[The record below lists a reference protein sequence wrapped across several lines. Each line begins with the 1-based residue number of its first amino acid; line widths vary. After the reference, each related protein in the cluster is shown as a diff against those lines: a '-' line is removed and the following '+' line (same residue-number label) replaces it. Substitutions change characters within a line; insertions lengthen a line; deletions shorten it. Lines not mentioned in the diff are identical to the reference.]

1 MGLEK
6 TKFSRFFQTD
16 AACGKVSH
24 TSIFEF
30 HTGICNVGLLG
41 EHWNTDRSDFTYRR
55 RHEAQ
60 NDIDIVNHQVKNNID
75 IQAPWREGSQTMNL
89 EKLGPRRQFTCERD
103 DGIEPLDVTHLK
115 YALVPGCGLDQRSG
129 FFGGAAEEARSL
141 IEAAARNKRILQ
153 VGHVERFNPVV
164 ALASELATRPQ
175 FFEIHRLAAFSPRSL
190 DIDVVLDLMIHDID
204 VVLSLVPA
212 PVREVR
218 AVGIPVLSRKAD
230 IANARVEFE
239 DGCVANFT
247 ASRVSF
253 EKTRKLRFFQPHD
266 YISVDYASQTGIM
279 VSIRMGR
286 VTERKLEPP
295 HQEPLKLE
303 WRSFTECVRKRGK
316 PAVSGEDGLR
326 ALELAMRINGAITE
340 RLVLR

>member
-1 MGLEK
+1 MVKVAVIGVGHLGRQHARLYAELPGVELAGVVDILKPRAEEIAGLYKSAAFTDYHDIFGKVDAVSLAVPTTHHAQIGLDLLEHGIDVLVEK
-6 TKFSRFFQTD
+6 PVATTLEEAQTLID
-16 AACGKVSH
+16 AA
-24 TSIFEF
+24 
-30 HTGICNVGLLG
+30 
-41 EHWNTDRSDFTYRR
+41 R
-55 RHEAQ
+55 RH
-60 NDIDIVNHQVKNNID
+60 
-75 IQAPWREGSQTMNL
+75 G
-89 EKLGPRRQFTCERD
+89 
-103 DGIEPLDVTHLK
+103 
-115 YALVPGCGLDQRSG
+115 
-129 FFGGAAEEARSL
+129 
-141 IEAAARNKRILQ
+141 RILQ

-164 ALASELATRPQ
+164 AAAREAATRPQ

-204 VVLSLVPA
+204 IVLSLVPSR
-212 PVREVR
+212 VREVR
-218 AVGIPVLSRKAD
+218 AVGIPILSQKAD

-279 VSIRMGR
+279 VSLRMGK
-286 VTERKLEPP
+286 VIERKLEP
-295 HQEPLKLE
+295 QNEEPLKLE
-303 WRSFTECVRKRGK
+303 LQAFAECVRTHGK

-326 ALELAMRINGAITE
+326 ALELAMRINSAIAE

>member
-1 MGLEK
+1 MRVAVIGVGHVGKHHARVYAELPNVELVGVVDIVKSRADETAALSK
-6 TKFSRFFQTD
+6 TASFTDYRELFGKVD
-16 AACGKVSH
+16 AASLAVPTIDHAWIGADLLEH
-24 TSIFEF
+24 
-30 HTGICNVGLLG
+30 GIDVLVEKPIASSAEQARTL
-41 EHWNTDRSDFTYRR
+41 
-55 RHEAQ
+55 
-60 NDIDIVNHQVKNNID
+60 ID
-75 IQAPWREGSQTMNL
+75 
-89 EKLGPRRQFTCERD
+89 
-103 DGIEPLDVTHLK
+103 
-115 YALVPGCGLDQRSG
+115 
-129 FFGGAAEEARSL
+129 
-141 IEAAARNKRILQ
+141 AAALNKRVLQ

-164 ALASELATRPQ
+164 AAARELATKPQ

-204 VVLSLVPA
+204 IVLSLVQS

-218 AVGIPVLSRKAD
+218 AVGIPVLSQKPD

-266 YISVDYASQTGIM
+266 YISVDYAAQTGTM
-279 VSIRMGR
+279 VSLRMGN

-295 HQEPLKLE
+295 KEEPLKLQLAA
-303 WRSFTECVRKRGK
+303 FAKCVENRRTPVVG
-316 PAVSGEDGLR
+316 GEDGLR
-326 ALELAMRINGAITE
+326 ALDLAMRINGAITE

>member
-1 MGLEK
+1 MMRAAVIGVGHLGKEHARLYAALPDVELAGVVDILQPRAEEIAGLYKTAAYTDYHQILGKVDAVTLAVPTTDHARIGVDLLEHGVDVLVEK
-6 TKFSRFFQTD
+6 PIATTVEEAQALID
-16 AACGKVSH
+16 AA
-24 TSIFEF
+24 
-30 HTGICNVGLLG
+30 
-41 EHWNTDRSDFTYRR
+41 RR
-55 RHEAQ
+55 
-60 NDIDIVNHQVKNNID
+60 ND
-75 IQAPWREGSQTMNL
+75 
-89 EKLGPRRQFTCERD
+89 
-103 DGIEPLDVTHLK
+103 
-115 YALVPGCGLDQRSG
+115 
-129 FFGGAAEEARSL
+129 
-141 IEAAARNKRILQ
+141 RILQ

-164 ALASELATRPQ
+164 AAAREAATRPQ

-204 VVLSLVPA
+204 IVLSLVPA
-212 PVREVR
+212 SVREVR
-218 AVGIPVLSRKAD
+218 AVGIPILSQKPD

-279 VSIRMGR
+279 VSLRMGR
-286 VTERKLEPP
+286 VVERKLEPP
-295 HQEPLKLE
+295 NEEPLKLE
-303 WRSFTECVRKRGK
+303 LQAFSDCVRTREK

-326 ALELAMRINGAITE
+326 ALDLATSINAAIAE

>member
-1 MGLEK
+1 MRVAVIGVGHVGKHHARVYAELPNVELVGVVDIVKSRADETAALSK
-6 TKFSRFFQTD
+6 TASFTDYRELFGKVD
-16 AACGKVSH
+16 AASLAVPTIDHAWIGADLLEHGIDVLVEKPIAS
-24 TSIFEF
+24 SIEQAR
-30 HTGICNVGLLG
+30 TL
-41 EHWNTDRSDFTYRR
+41 
-55 RHEAQ
+55 
-60 NDIDIVNHQVKNNID
+60 ID
-75 IQAPWREGSQTMNL
+75 
-89 EKLGPRRQFTCERD
+89 
-103 DGIEPLDVTHLK
+103 
-115 YALVPGCGLDQRSG
+115 
-129 FFGGAAEEARSL
+129 
-141 IEAAARNKRILQ
+141 AAALNKRVLQ

-164 ALASELATRPQ
+164 AAARELATKPQ

-204 VVLSLVPA
+204 IVLSLVQS

-218 AVGIPVLSRKAD
+218 AVGIPVLSQKPD

-266 YISVDYASQTGIM
+266 YISVDYAAQTGTM
-279 VSIRMGR
+279 VSLRMGN

-295 HQEPLKLE
+295 KEEPLKLQLAAFAKCLE
-303 WRSFTECVRKRGK
+303 NRRTPVVG
-316 PAVSGEDGLR
+316 GEDGLR
-326 ALELAMRINGAITE
+326 ALDLAMRINGAITE